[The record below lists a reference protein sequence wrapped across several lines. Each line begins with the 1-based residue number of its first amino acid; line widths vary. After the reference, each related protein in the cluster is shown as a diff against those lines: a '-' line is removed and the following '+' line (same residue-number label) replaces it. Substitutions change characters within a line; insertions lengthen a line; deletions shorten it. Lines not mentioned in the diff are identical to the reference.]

1 MERAQ
6 SVPEGSTVYLKAV
19 RQRLWWEEERNR
31 EKKDDLVQRDVRKR
45 MG

>member
-1 MERAQ
+1 M
-6 SVPEGSTVYLKAV
+6 KAV